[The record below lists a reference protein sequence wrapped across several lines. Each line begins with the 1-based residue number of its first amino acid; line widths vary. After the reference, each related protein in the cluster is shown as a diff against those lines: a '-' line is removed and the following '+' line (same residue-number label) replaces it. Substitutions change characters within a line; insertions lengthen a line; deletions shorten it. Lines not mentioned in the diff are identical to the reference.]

1 MEGGDRMI
9 PLRCIISGGQT
20 GADRGGLLAAHDLG
34 LRRGGMA
41 PAGWRAE
48 DGVIPEWYREG
59 MMQSASA
66 AYPVRTR
73 SNVEASGGTL
83 ITFLDEL
90 HTETGGTAQT
100 RDLCYR
106 MQKPCI
112 LLWAA
117 RVNLDDVARIIAWLR
132 HFRIVTLNVAG
143 PRESREPGIQAA
155 TRAALNALLGDELG
169 FGGR

>member
-1 MEGGDRMI
+1 MI
-9 PLRCIISGGQT
+9 SLRRIISGGQT
-20 GADRGGLLAAHDLG
+20 GADRAALEAAHDLG
-34 LRRGGMA
+34 LKRGGMA

-73 SNVEASGGTL
+73 ANVEASGGTL
-83 ITFLDEL
+83 IAFLDEM

-100 RDLCYR
+100 RDLCSR
-106 MQKPCI
+106 LGKPI
-112 LLWAA
+112 LMLWVGSGIDETF
-117 RVNLDDVARIIAWLR
+117 RVLEWLR
-132 HFRIVTLNVAG
+132 FHRIVTLNVAG
-143 PRESREPGIQAA
+143 PRESKSPGIQAA
-155 TRAALNALLGDELG
+155 TRAALNAILGDELG

>member
-1 MEGGDRMI
+1 MI
-9 PLRCIISGGQT
+9 PLRRIISGGQR

-41 PAGWRAE
+41 PLGWRAE
-48 DGVIPEWYREG
+48 DGVIPEWLREG

-73 SNVEASGGTL
+73 ANVEDSGGTL
-83 ITFLDEL
+83 IAFLDEL

-100 RDLCYR
+100 RDLCHR
-106 MQKPCI
+106 LGKPCATLWVDANPADMARRGHD
-112 LLWAA
+112 LLWWLTHW
-117 RVNLDDVARIIAWLR
+117 NIA
-132 HFRIVTLNVAG
+132 TLNIAG
-143 PRESREPGIQAA
+143 PRESKSPGIQAA
-155 TRAALNALLGDELG
+155 VHAALVNILSDELG